1 MSMRC
6 LLMSTSLVALLSS
19 IGVSFA
25 EGGVDLGSMAFNAV
39 ECPIES
45 KPALMIVEGDNEK
58 PEQYE
63 RYTKALLASGIYEKL
78 GAYYVT
84 VGGPK
89 EVFEGEWAEQKF
101 MAVVRFPCLARAQQ
115 FWYSDTYKALK
126 PLRAGAGDV
135 RSLLFEEFAVPE
147 RVGWL
152 D

>member
-84 VGGPK
+84 VGG
-89 EVFEGEWAEQKF
+89 EWAEQKF

>member
-1 MSMRC
+1 
-6 LLMSTSLVALLSS
+6 LFALLSS
-19 IGVSFA
+19 IDVSLA
-25 EGGVDLGSMAFNAV
+25 KEAVDSGSMAFKAA
-39 ECPIES
+39 ECPAES

-63 RYTKALLASGIYEKL
+63 RYTKALIESGLYEKL
-78 GAYYVT
+78 GAYYIT
-84 VGGPK
+84 VGSPK

-115 FWYSDTYKALK
+115 FWHSDAYKALK

-135 RSLLFEEFAVPE
+135 RSLLFEEFEVPE
-147 RVGWL
+147 RVGWV